1 MHIDTTRHYRVA
13 LNPVERTVITLV
25 GAGGTGSALAIDL
38 VRLLYHCRQKD
49 MDIHMQIV
57 DMDTVEEKNVGRQQF
72 SPFDIGQNKAVSMA
86 ERLNLWLGL
95 DIVALPEAFTANTP
109 MHMDSPY
116 TKTRRIVVGAVD
128 NHMARRSI
136 HDYISLNAQSHYSDF
151 WWVDAGN
158 GEFSGQ
164 ILVGN
169 VQSGSVELDPLFG
182 LVAGIPAPSL
192 QMPALLEPEEEEV
205 AQIDNMDCA
214 LLALRDEQS
223 LNVNRMMAVFAAQA
237 VYDIVIRQEVSTM
250 ATYLSLEPPS
260 VVHESITEN
269 SLQKHAGEHFEIKL
283 LEVAP
288 DGTNDV

>member
-1 MHIDTTRHYRVA
+1 MHIDTAHHYRVV
-13 LNPVERTVITLV
+13 LNPVDRTVITLV

-38 VRLLYHCRQKD
+38 ARLLYHCRQKD

-95 DIVALPEAFTANTP
+95 DIVALPEAFKPGTP
-109 MHMDSPY
+109 LHMESPY

-128 NHMARRSI
+128 NHAARRAI
-136 HDYISLNAQSHYSDF
+136 QDHIVQKRDHYSDF

-164 ILVGN
+164 VLVGN
-169 VQSGSVELDPLFG
+169 VNNGSVELDPLFG
-182 LVAGIPAPSL
+182 LVGGIPMPSL

-205 AQIDNMDCA
+205 VQVAGLDCA
-214 LLALRDEQS
+214 LMALHDEQS

-237 VYDIVIRQEVSTM
+237 VYDIVVRQEISSM

-260 VVHESITEN
+260 VVHEPITEM
-269 SLQKHAGEHFEIKL
+269 SLQKHVSENFEIKL

-288 DGTNDV
+288 DGTDDV

>member
-13 LNPVERTVITLV
+13 LDPVERTVITLV

-38 VRLLYHCRQKD
+38 ARLLYHCRQKD

-57 DMDTVEEKNVGRQQF
+57 DMDSVEEKNVGRQQF

-95 DIVALPEAFTANTP
+95 DIVALPESFTANTP
-109 MHMDSPY
+109 LHMDSPY

-128 NHMARRSI
+128 NHVARRAI
-136 HDYISLNAQSHYSDF
+136 NDYITSQRHNYADY

-164 ILVGN
+164 VLVGN
-169 VQSGSVELDPLFG
+169 INNGSVELNPLFG
-182 LVAGIPAPSL
+182 LIGGIPAPSL
-192 QMPALLEPEEEEV
+192 QMPSLLHPDPEEV
-205 AQIDNMDCA
+205 VQVDDMDCA
-214 LLALRDEQS
+214 LMALHDEQS

-237 VYDIVIRQEVSTM
+237 VYDIVVRQEVSTM
-250 ATYLSLEPPS
+250 ATFLSLEPPS
-260 VVHESITEN
+260 VVHEPVTETT
-269 SLQKHAGEHFEIKL
+269 LQKYIGEHFEIKL
-283 LEVAP
+283 LEVEAN
-288 DGTNDV
+288 GTDDV